1 MQVGTYQELAERT
14 INKNLTKDEQINHA
28 LFGMSGEVGEI
39 LSIYQKQYQGHE
51 IDEEEL
57 KKEVGD
63 LIWFVA
69 EYCTV
74 MGWEMDEVLYKN
86 INKLKRRYPDG
97 FEAERSVNRDNE

>member
-14 INKNLTKDEQINHA
+14 INKNLTTDEQINHA

-51 IDEEEL
+51 IDEEEI

-74 MGWEMDEVLYKN
+74 MGWEMDEILYKN

-97 FEAERSVNRDNE
+97 FEAERSVNREE

>member
-14 INKNLTKDEQINHA
+14 INKNLTTDEQINHA

-74 MGWEMDEVLYKN
+74 MGWEMDEILYKN

-97 FEAERSVNRDNE
+97 FEAERSVNREE

>member
-14 INKNLTKDEQINHA
+14 INKNLTTDEQINHA

-74 MGWEMDEVLYKN
+74 MGWEMDEILYKN

-97 FEAERSVNRDNE
+97 FEVERSVNRDYE